1 MEHLPKVV
9 SHLKALIQAMVEAHL
24 LLVIIA
30 QAMVIAMEALLVIPH
45 PQVVVHLPKVT
56 VSLKQSHK
64 STTQT
69 VDTLIKIF
77 RHPQNKL
84 KYKYPVF
91 FYTFLYIKYDVM
103 RYMPVSYICI
113 RYFFSS
119 DKKKTKEKLKKC

>member
-45 PQVVVHLPKVT
+45 PQAVVHLPKVT

-77 RHPQNKL
+77 RHCQNKL
-84 KYKYPVF
+84 KYKCPVF
-91 FYTFLYIKYDVM
+91 L
-103 RYMPVSYICI
+103 
-113 RYFFSS
+113 YFFIY
-119 DKKKTKEKLKKC
+119 KVRCYEIHARKLYLYTLFFL